1 VTVAVG
7 PDTPS
12 PSPSPSRP
20 SGAPKALAVTWDDV
34 LAAENRIKGA
44 IARTPSAHSRTLS
57 DLLGCHVV
65 VKFENLQFIASFKER
80 GALNKLLQL
89 DDTERAHGVVAMSAG
104 NHAQAVAYHAYRLG
118 IDATIVMP
126 ANTPFVKV
134 QRTRELGARV
144 VLAGA
149 GLEEAQTEVQRII
162 ETEGRSY
169 VHPYDDPAV
178 IAGQATCALELLT
191 DHPELDALAVP
202 VGGGGLLAGSA
213 VVARHLRSE
222 IDLVGVQTERYPA
235 MAGWFHDREAECGGS
250 TLAEGIAVPW
260 PGEVT
265 GPILKALVDDIVTV
279 SEDDIESAINLLLE
293 IEKVVAEGAGAAGIA
308 ALLAHRERFAGRRVG
323 VILSGGNIDP
333 RLLASVIMRGLIREG
348 RLSRL
353 HIDLP
358 DVPGTLGTLTTLMG
372 QCGANIVEI
381 HHQRLFVDVSAKA
394 AHVELTIETLDHD
407 HADRVITALREA
419 GYEVHL
425 GSFTNH
431 SNGKP
436 ST

>member
-1 VTVAVG
+1 
-7 PDTPS
+7 
-12 PSPSPSRP
+12 
-20 SGAPKALAVTWDDV
+20 
-34 LAAENRIKGA
+34 
-44 IARTPSAHSRTLS
+44 
-57 DLLGCHVV
+57 
-65 VKFENLQFIASFKER
+65 
-80 GALNKLLQL
+80 
-89 DDTERAHGVVAMSAG
+89 
-104 NHAQAVAYHAYRLG
+104 
-118 IDATIVMP
+118 MP

-144 VLAGA
+144 VLAGS
-149 GLEEAQTEVQRII
+149 GLEEAQAEVQRII
-162 ETEGRSY
+162 ETEGRTY

-235 MAGWFHDREAECGGS
+235 MAGWFHERPAECGGS

-279 SEDDIESAINLLLE
+279 SEDDIESAINMLLE
-293 IEKVVAEGAGAAGIA
+293 IEKVVAEGAGAAGLA

-333 RLLASVIMRGLIREG
+333 RLLASVIMRGLIRVG

-358 DVPGTLGTLTTLMG
+358 DVPGTLGTLTTLLG
-372 QCGANIVEI
+372 RAGANIVEI

-394 AHVELTIETLDHD
+394 AQVELTIETLDHD

-431 SNGKP
+431 GHATP
-436 ST
+436 T